1 MYKEYIIK
9 IILIVIAIF
18 KKKYG
23 KINGIRLYI

>member
-9 IILIVIAIF
+9 IILIVIAIL

-23 KINGIRLYI
+23 KINGVRLYI